1 MRDWNW
7 EIMQMV
13 RKFPMFHSERKKRT
27 TSGGTWSAFHL
38 VENSENSGLGVN
50 GKRFFGSPDWKISG
64 KSGTAQKVV
73 PFSRLERPDWFL
85 PFQLHFPVIFTSS
98 RPTAAKFSPPFCNKM
113 ASTMMYQCSCCLLA
127 THSMEHLLKHDCTS
141 ITIVVGNLI

>member
-1 MRDWNW
+1 MFVCFVSKNRAK
-7 EIMQMV
+7 EHGTSGTRQMV
-13 RKFPMFHSERKKRT
+13 QET
-27 TSGGTWSAFHL
+27 GGAFHL

-85 PFQLHFPVIFTSS
+85 AFQLHFPVIFTSS

-113 ASTMMYQCSCCLLA
+113 ASTPSEVMMYQCSCCLLA
-127 THSMEHLLKHDCTS
+127 THSMEHLLKHDCTYYNS
-141 ITIVVGNLI
+141 GR

>member
-1 MRDWNW
+1 M
-7 EIMQMV
+7 IQ
-13 RKFPMFHSERKKRT
+13 H
-27 TSGGTWSAFHL
+27 GGQLHRAELKETRGAFHL

-85 PFQLHFPVIFTSS
+85 AFQLHFPGHFPVIFTSS

-113 ASTMMYQCSCCLLA
+113 ASTPSEVMMYQCSCCLLA
-127 THSMEHLLKHDCTS
+127 THSMEHLLKHDS
-141 ITIVVGNLI
+141 NYYNSGR